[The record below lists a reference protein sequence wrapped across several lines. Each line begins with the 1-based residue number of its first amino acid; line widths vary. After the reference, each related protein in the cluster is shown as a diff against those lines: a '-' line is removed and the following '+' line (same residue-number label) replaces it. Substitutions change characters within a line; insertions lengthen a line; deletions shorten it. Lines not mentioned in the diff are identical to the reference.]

1 MLSFNRLRRS
11 RRSSEESTPRSL
23 RERGAAALEFAL
35 IAPFFFLVVFG
46 GIEIGFMFR
55 SNLALEDTT
64 RTAARVGSV
73 ERNGDEADL
82 RILEKVNSRVG
93 TLNGDIT
100 RVVIFSGDTLN
111 AEVPV
116 ACTTTTNPAL
126 PGQKC
131 NVYIVN
137 GGQTLQDVIDAWTP
151 FQSAS
156 NPGGTPPG
164 ITSADRGSS
173 SNIGVYIEYDY
184 DYVTGFFDTI
194 TLSST
199 TVEAIELDL

>member
-1 MLSFNRLRRS
+1 MLSFNRLRRA
-11 RRSSEESTPRSL
+11 RRSAEESEPRTL

-55 SNLALEDTT
+55 SNLALQDTS
-64 RTAARVGSV
+64 RTAARVASV
-73 ERNGDEADL
+73 ERNGEEADL
-82 RILEKVNSRVG
+82 RILEKINSRVG
-93 TLNGDIT
+93 SLNGDIM

-116 ACTTTTNPAL
+116 PCTTTTSPAL

-131 NVYIVN
+131 NVYMVHEN
-137 GGQTLQDVIDAWTP
+137 GQTLQEVIDAWTP
-151 FQSAS
+151 FTTG
-156 NPGGTPPG
+156 NPPG
-164 ITSADRGSS
+164 IIPADRSSS
-173 SNIGVYIEYDY
+173 SNIGVYIAYDY